1 MEKFNNHTFAI
12 CAYKESR
19 YLEECVKS
27 VINQE
32 VNSNIIICTSTPND
46 FITTIADKYSLNI
59 FIRDGKPDIQD
70 DWNFA
75 YESAKTEYVTIAHQD
90 DIYESNYTKELK
102 NYILK
107 DKQSIIIFSD
117 YREIK
122 NGDVIPLNINLK
134 IKKIMLTPLKIKLFR
149 KSKFVRKRILSLG
162 SPICCPSVTYN
173 KNIHKDKLFTSK
185 MKCSLDWDTWY
196 KFSK

>member
-1 MEKFNNHTFAI
+1 MDKFNNHTFAI

-32 VNSNIIICTSTPND
+32 VKSNIIICTSTPND
-46 FITTIADKYSLNI
+46 FITTIADKYSLKI

-75 YESAKTEYVTIAHQD
+75 YESSKTEYVTIVHQD

-102 NYILK
+102 NYISQ
-107 DKQSIIIFSD
+107 DKQSIIISLSSFSIHLP
-117 YREIK
+117 YY
-122 NGDVIPLNINLK
+122 LIN
-134 IKKIMLTPLKIKLFR
+134 
-149 KSKFVRKRILSLG
+149 
-162 SPICCPSVTYN
+162 
-173 KNIHKDKLFTSK
+173 
-185 MKCSLDWDTWY
+185 
-196 KFSK
+196 